1 MAIEGN
7 VSLAD
12 GRTMTFAEF
21 GAPDGHPVFYFHG
34 TPSSRLEPLLIGD
47 EAFAR
52 LGLRIIAPDRPGM
65 GRSSFQPHRFLSDW
79 PIDVAAVADALGID
93 DFSVLGHSGGGPYAA
108 ACAARIPERL
118 RKVVIVSGAWRMDEP
133 RTLAAMPFMN
143 RLTFMLAK
151 WTPPLLPLWLKGMLA
166 SMNGD
171 LAQLKRYLPPPDY
184 DALEASGRYEAFGYA
199 LRESMRQGAKGVVW
213 DMRMIV
219 HPLGIRLQD
228 IHIPLHLFHGAKDAN
243 VPLAL
248 VRDTLASLPTAE
260 LVTYPHDAHLSTLC
274 NHLDEIADV
283 LRED

>member
-34 TPSSRLEPLLIGD
+34 TLSSRLEPLLIGD
-47 EAFAR
+47 ETFAR

-65 GRSSFQPHRFLSDW
+65 GRSNFQPHRFFSDW

-93 DFSVLGHSGGGPYAA
+93 AFSVLGYSGGGPYAA
-108 ACAARIPERL
+108 ACAARISERL
-118 RKVVIVSGAWRMDEP
+118 RKIVIVSGAWRMDEP
-133 RTLAAMPFMN
+133 RTLAALPFMN
-143 RLTFMLAK
+143 RLTLMLAK
-151 WTPPLLPLWLKGMLA
+151 WAPALLPLWLKGML
-166 SMNGD
+166 SGMNGD
-171 LAQLKRYLPPPDY
+171 LSQLKRYLPPPDY
-184 DALEASGRYEAFGYA
+184 DAMEEPGRYEAFGYA
-199 LRESMRQGAKGVVW
+199 LRESLRQGARGVVW

-228 IHIPLHLFHGAKDAN
+228 IHQPVHVFHGARDTN

-260 LVTYPHDAHLSTLC
+260 LVVYPHDAHLSTLC
-274 NHLDEIADV
+274 NHIEEIAAV
-283 LRED
+283 LLED